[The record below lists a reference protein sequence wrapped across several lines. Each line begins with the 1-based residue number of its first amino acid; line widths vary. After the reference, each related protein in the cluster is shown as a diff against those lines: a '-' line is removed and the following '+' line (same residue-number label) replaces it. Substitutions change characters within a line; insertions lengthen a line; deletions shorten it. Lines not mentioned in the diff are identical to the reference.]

1 MGAPRGDSAT
11 TGDAARP
18 CGIFW
23 LEVATFD
30 NRRFEKN
37 LAMGFCLSCAKR
49 LHNLKE
55 TILKAELRRTDREV
69 ILLLI
74 LLIVL

>member
-1 MGAPRGDSAT
+1 MLQPEMQRAPVGSF
-11 TGDAARP
+11 G
-18 CGIFW
+18 W
-23 LEVATFD
+23 KSQLFD

-37 LAMGFCLSCAKR
+37 LAIGICLSCAKR

-74 LLIVL
+74 LLMVL